1 MKVSLVDAQLL
12 DGYLREVRQQCW
24 LALLGSLQLRDLLG
38 LVEEIPPE
46 LAARE
51 DLSRV
56 WRLQCW
62 QAVDTILSSGMV
74 LSILLWPSARSQ
86 EVRVRG
92 DQLRQALGVDEASPL
107 KSRTV
112 RHCIEHFDKRL
123 DGWLVEHG
131 GEEIDCDFV
140 ITCDDDSVPNVPL
153 VRRMDPRTWIV
164 RLLGDEIDLRSLLQE
179 VNRLKAV
186 VITDDPPTP
195 GA

>member
-1 MKVSLVDAQLL
+1 MHSFLMGTSGNSISSAGWPFWD
-12 DGYLREVRQQCW
+12 RCSS
-24 LALLGSLQLRDLLG
+24 GSPRPGGGD
-38 LVEEIPPE
+38 PSRA

-56 WRLQCW
+56 WRLQSW

-112 RHCIEHFDKRL
+112 RHCIEHFDERL